1 MHRGKYFM
9 RLSINENN
17 AYNYSEAIDIKDLVG
32 LSKQQIEKVLD
43 NADIGTSIVNVRSKR
58 KNWSK
63 YDTVIHKE
71 QAYKSNYYTPIGSP
85 NDFKELDSFW
95 SVAGYEDPYIVNTIY
110 EITRNINKYYIIYD
124 EENFE

>member
-1 MHRGKYFM
+1 MK
-9 RLSINENN
+9 LSINENN
-17 AYNYSEAIDIKDLVG
+17 AYNYSETIDINDLVG

-63 YDTVIHKE
+63 YDTVIRKK

-95 SVAGYEDPYIVNTIY
+95 SVASHEDPYIVNTIY

-124 EENFE
+124 EENFEWN

>member
-1 MHRGKYFM
+1 MK
-9 RLSINENN
+9 LSINENN
-17 AYNYSEAIDIKDLVG
+17 AYNYSETIDINDLVG
-32 LSKQQIEKVLD
+32 LSKQQIEKALD
-43 NADIGTSIVNVRSKR
+43 NADIGTYIVNVRSKR
-58 KNWSK
+58 KNGSSK
-63 YDTVIHKE
+63 YDTVIRKK

-95 SVAGYEDPYIVNTIY
+95 SVASHEDPYIVNTIY

>member
-1 MHRGKYFM
+1 MK
-9 RLSINENN
+9 LSINENN
-17 AYNYSEAIDIKDLVG
+17 AYNYSETIDINDLVG

-43 NADIGTSIVNVRSKR
+43 NADIGTYIVNVRSKR
-58 KNWSK
+58 KNGSSK
-63 YDTVIHKE
+63 YDTVIRKK

-95 SVAGYEDPYIVNTIY
+95 SVASHEDPYIVNTIY

-124 EENFE
+124 EENFEWD

>member
-1 MHRGKYFM
+1 MK
-9 RLSINENN
+9 LSMNENYT
-17 AYNYSEAIDIKDLVG
+17 YNYSEAIDIKDLVG

-71 QAYKSNYYTPIGSP
+71 RAYNSNYYTPIGSP

-124 EENFE
+124 EENFK

>member
-1 MHRGKYFM
+1 MKI
-9 RLSINENN
+9 SINENN
-17 AYNYSEAIDIKDLVG
+17 AYNYSETIDINDLVG

-43 NADIGTSIVNVRSKR
+43 NADIGTYIVNVRSKR
-58 KNWSK
+58 KNGSSK
-63 YDTVIHKE
+63 YDTVIRKK

-95 SVAGYEDPYIVNTIY
+95 SVASHEDPYIVNTIY

>member
-1 MHRGKYFM
+1 MK
-9 RLSINENN
+9 LSINENN
-17 AYNYSEAIDIKDLVG
+17 AYNYSETIDINDLVG

-63 YDTVIHKE
+63 YDTVIRKK
-71 QAYKSNYYTPIGSP
+71 QAYKSNYYTPMGSP

-95 SVAGYEDPYIVNTIY
+95 SVASHEDPYIVNTIY

>member
-1 MHRGKYFM
+1 MK
-9 RLSINENN
+9 LNISENYS
-17 AYNYSEAIDIKDLVG
+17 YNYSETIDIKDLVG

-43 NADIGTSIVNVRSKR
+43 NANIGTSIVNVRSKR
-58 KNWSK
+58 KNLPK
-63 YDTVIHKE
+63 YDTVIRKK

>member
-1 MHRGKYFM
+1 MK
-9 RLSINENN
+9 LSINENN
-17 AYNYSEAIDIKDLVG
+17 AYNYSETIDINDLVG

-43 NADIGTSIVNVRSKR
+43 NADIGTYIVNVRSKR
-58 KNWSK
+58 KNGSSK
-63 YDTVIHKE
+63 YDTVIRKK

-95 SVAGYEDPYIVNTIY
+95 SVASHEDPYIVNTIY

>member
-1 MHRGKYFM
+1 MK
-9 RLSINENN
+9 LSINENN
-17 AYNYSEAIDIKDLVG
+17 AYNYSETIDINDLVG

-43 NADIGTSIVNVRSKR
+43 DATIGTYIVNVRSKR
-58 KNWSK
+58 KNGSSK
-63 YDTVIHKE
+63 YDTVIRKK

-95 SVAGYEDPYIVNTIY
+95 NVASHEDPYIVNTIY

>member
-1 MHRGKYFM
+1 MK
-9 RLSINENN
+9 LNINENYS
-17 AYNYSEAIDIKDLVG
+17 YNYSETIDIKDLVG

-43 NADIGTSIVNVRSKR
+43 NANIGTSIVNVRSKR
-58 KNWSK
+58 KNLPK
-63 YDTVIHKE
+63 YDTVIRKK
-71 QAYKSNYYTPIGSP
+71 QAYKSNYYTPMGSP

-110 EITRNINKYYIIYD
+110 EITRNTNKYYIIYD

>member
-1 MHRGKYFM
+1 MK
-9 RLSINENN
+9 LSINENN
-17 AYNYSEAIDIKDLVG
+17 AYNYSETIDINDLVG

-58 KNWSK
+58 KNGSSK
-63 YDTVIHKE
+63 YDTVIRKK

-95 SVAGYEDPYIVNTIY
+95 SVASHEDPYIVNTIY

>member
-9 RLSINENN
+9 KLSMNENY

-71 QAYKSNYYTPIGSP
+71 QAYNSNYYTPIGSP
-85 NDFKELDSFW
+85 NDFKELNSFW

-124 EENFE
+124 EENFK